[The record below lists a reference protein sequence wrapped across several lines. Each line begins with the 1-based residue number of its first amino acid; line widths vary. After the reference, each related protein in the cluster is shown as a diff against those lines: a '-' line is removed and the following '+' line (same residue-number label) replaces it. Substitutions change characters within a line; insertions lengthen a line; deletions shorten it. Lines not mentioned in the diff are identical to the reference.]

1 MNNENVM
8 SFGTLCF
15 WQIRFLKDR
24 GFWYYDDFI
33 CSMSSDAK
41 NDCLFLQHENS
52 CQKQEWTRGSSETA
66 LVTRKICQHNQV
78 MIRLHLG
85 SVVPR
90 KEIVVFI
97 THLHYY
103 SNRH

>member
-8 SFGTLCF
+8 SFGTLRF

-52 CQKQEWTRGSSETA
+52 CQKQE
-66 LVTRKICQHNQV
+66 
-78 MIRLHLG
+78 
-85 SVVPR
+85 
-90 KEIVVFI
+90 
-97 THLHYY
+97 
-103 SNRH
+103 